1 MRGRTHVAFAAALG
15 LGLSLALRESES
27 GWLAGMGLAIQESE
41 SGWLVGTGLAAL
53 GGLLP
58 DIDEPR
64 SLIGHSPQI
73 LARGATRRSRRGS
86 LTRVLILVLGE
97 LLTGLVQAL
106 STAIRELMGHRG
118 MMHWALMAVAL
129 AVPLAALWG
138 PHIGLY
144 FLIGYLSHLALDMMT
159 RSGVPVLGPLSKR
172 RLHLLPPLLRVRTG
186 GPVDHLLQFGA
197 GAAFVLLL
205 TISYIADIEGASW
218 LP

>member
-1 MRGRTHVAFAAALG
+1 MRGRTHAVVAATLG

-27 GWLAGMGLAIQESE
+27 GWLAGMGLALQESE

-86 LTRVLILVLGE
+86 FGRVLFLVFGE
-97 LLTGLVQAL
+97 LLTGAVQAL
-106 STAIRELMGHRG
+106 ATAIRELVGHRG
-118 MMHWALMAVAL
+118 MTHWALAAVAL
-129 AVPLAALWG
+129 ATPLAALWG
-138 PHIGLY
+138 PHAGLY
-144 FLIGYLSHLALDMMT
+144 FLVGYLSHLALDMMT
-159 RSGVPVLGPLSKR
+159 RGGVPVLGPLSRR
-172 RLHLLPPLLRVRTG
+172 RLHLLPPFLRVRTG
-186 GPVDHLLQFGA
+186 GPVDRFLQFGA
-197 GAAFVLLL
+197 GIAFVLLAA
-205 TISYIADIEGASW
+205 TDVAGIGGASW